1 MALTA
6 ELAASGDTVT
16 VTGTSSLPDGAQ
28 LMWELVGLDTT
39 AEQRELLYA
48 SGRLEGST
56 QVDGGTYSA
65 TVRGDSWDTLGL
77 CDALGLELWVSYYP
91 YAELA
96 ASGVF
101 PEQPDELYALYGDA
115 GELIPGAVPPAELV
129 ELSTPAG
136 AQRVELVVTCP

>member
-48 SGRLEGST
+48 AGRLEGT
-56 QVDGGTYSA
+56 AQVDGGTYSA
-65 TVRGDSWDTLGL
+65 TVTGDGWGTLEL
-77 CDALGLELWVSYYP
+77 CDALGLELWVGYSP
-91 YAELA
+91 ADGEQLA
-96 ASGVF
+96 
-101 PEQPDELYALYGDA
+101 
-115 GELIPGAVPPAELV
+115 GAVPPAELV
-129 ELSTPAG
+129 ELPTPAG